1 MSIKKEVIMSRILT
15 LLIAISMIACVF
27 SFSTEMAYADEAAVQ
42 AEVQKYG
49 ASQFGSLLTTDAG
62 VGASADYTS
71 ITVTDSASG
80 VSTKYYYRKDNETAI
95 LNKAKS
101 LRGQQQISDLDE
113 YYSLEAD
120 TKTASDLVSGLKGPI
135 STFLGILVTF
145 ITVGMTVFTAFDL
158 CYIAFPVFRGKMDDA
173 KANGT
178 KGITRTN
185 NKGETK
191 LNIVTEDAQ
200 FAVIS
205 AETAQTGQS
214 AYLIYFKKRI
224 ISFVILAVLIF
235 ILLTG
240 NINILTNIGV
250 KLASGILEAI
260 NNSF

>member
-1 MSIKKEVIMSRILT
+1 MKKKTIFTRVLA
-15 LLIAISMIACVF
+15 LLIVISIA
-27 SFSTEMAYADEAAVQ
+27 SGIYLSSTEIVYAGAT
-42 AEVQKYG
+42 EVQQEVEKYG
-49 ASQFGSLLTTDAG
+49 ADKYDGLITKDSGGQPGYESFQVKDANG
-62 VGASADYTS
+62 VTQ
-71 ITVTDSASG
+71 TW
-80 VSTKYYYRKDNETAI
+80 YYKTEDEDKI
-95 LNKAKS
+95 LNKSKS
-101 LRGQQQISDLDE
+101 LKGQEQIDQLDE

-120 TKTASDLVSGLKGPI
+120 TKTASELVSGLKGPI

-158 CYIAFPVFRGKMDDA
+158 CYIAFPVFRGKMDEA

-191 LNIVTEDAQ
+191 LNIITEDAQ

-205 AETAQTGQS
+205 ADVANTGQS
-214 AYLIYFKKRI
+214 AYVIYFKKRV
-224 ISFVILAVLIF
+224 ISFVVLAVLIF

-250 KLASGILEAI
+250 KLASGILETI
-260 NNSF
+260 NKSF

>member
-1 MSIKKEVIMSRILT
+1 MIKSNVVLARILT
-15 LLIAISMIACVF
+15 LLIIISIGF
-27 SFSTEMAYADEAAVQ
+27 SVGFLSTEIAYADVNSVKE
-42 AEVQKYG
+42 EVKKYG
-49 ASQFGSLLTTDAG
+49 ASEFGSLLSTDANLAG
-62 VGASADYTS
+62 NSDYSYFQITNESGA
-71 ITVTDSASG
+71 TVT
-80 VSTKYYYRKDNETAI
+80 YYYRTDNETAI
-95 LNKAKS
+95 MNKAKS
-101 LRGQQQISDLDE
+101 LKGQQQIEDLDE

-224 ISFVILAVLIF
+224 VSFIILAVLIF

-250 KLASGILEAI
+250 KLASGVLEAI
-260 NNSF
+260 SNSF

>member
-1 MSIKKEVIMSRILT
+1 MSIKKEVIASKILT
-15 LLIAISMIACVF
+15 LIIAISMIACVF
-27 SFSTEMAYADEAAVQ
+27 SFSTEMAYADAAAVQ
-42 AEVQKYG
+42 SEVQKYG
-49 ASQFGSLLTTDAG
+49 ASEFGSLLTTDAG

-71 ITVTDSASG
+71 ITVTDANG
-80 VSTKYYYRKDNETAI
+80 VSTKYYYRTDNESAI

-185 NKGETK
+185 SKGETK

-250 KLASGILEAI
+250 KLASGVLEAI

>member
-1 MSIKKEVIMSRILT
+1 MRIKNNAIISRILV
-15 LLIAISMIACVF
+15 LLMAISMMTGVF
-27 SFSTEMAYADEAAVQ
+27 ILSTEVAYADAAAVK
-42 AEVQKYG
+42 AEVEKYG
-49 ASQFGSLLTTDAG
+49 ASKFGSLLTTDAS
-62 VGASADYTS
+62 VGAGAGYTS
-71 ITVTDSASG
+71 FTITDSSG
-80 VSTKYYYRKDNETAI
+80 VTTTYYYRTENEDAI
-95 LNKAKS
+95 MNKAKS
-101 LRGQQQISDLDE
+101 LKGQQQIEDLDE

-178 KGITRTN
+178 RGITRTN

-260 NNSF
+260 SNSF